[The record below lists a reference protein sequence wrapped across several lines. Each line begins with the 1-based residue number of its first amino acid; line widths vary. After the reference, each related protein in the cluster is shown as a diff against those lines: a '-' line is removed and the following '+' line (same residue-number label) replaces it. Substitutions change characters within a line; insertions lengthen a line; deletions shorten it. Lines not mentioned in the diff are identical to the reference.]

1 MSKTIHNHALPAI
14 TVNAVQVAYNPEGNT
29 LLQFFFSM
37 LEDDNGEEVMHEQC
51 RLVLDQDTLQRLTK
65 SLVKV
70 SKIPIGE
77 LLTSEL
83 KE

>member
-29 LLQFFFSM
+29 LLQFFFSI
-37 LEDDNGEEVMHEQC
+37 LDNNGEEVMHEQC

-77 LLTSEL
+77 ILDSEL